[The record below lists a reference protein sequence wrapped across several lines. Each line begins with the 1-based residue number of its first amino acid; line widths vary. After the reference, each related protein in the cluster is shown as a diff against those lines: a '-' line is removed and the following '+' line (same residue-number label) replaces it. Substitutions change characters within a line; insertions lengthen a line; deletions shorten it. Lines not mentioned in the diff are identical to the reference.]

1 MGGALDFGKDGKLY
15 VATGYNDTPNKAQQ
29 LNNLFGK
36 MLRISKDGTI
46 PTDNPFYPTA
56 SGKNRAI
63 WARGLRNPSSSPS
76 NPARAPSS

>member
-36 MLRISKDGTI
+36 MLRISNDGTI

-63 WARGLRNPSSSPS
+63 WARG
-76 NPARAPSS
+76 